1 MDHPRPTLRY
11 VDDKDLSDAG
21 LKLIG
26 LEVDGRDG
34 EKLGKVEG
42 FIIDVA
48 SGRPYHVVVDA
59 GGWFTHKHFLLPIG
73 HAMLSDDEA
82 KLIAD
87 VTKERVKRF
96 PGFDKDRFNKLTD
109 DDITQLD
116 QAMAA
121 ACCPDE
127 VVVVTAWEM
136 GGHYRYPDWWETTF
150 YQSPAGDR
158 RA

>member
-11 VDDKDLSDAG
+11 VDAKDLSDTG
-21 LKLIG
+21 LKLSG

-34 EKLGKVEG
+34 DKLGKVEG

-48 SGRPYHVVVDA
+48 TGRPYHVVVDA
-59 GGWFTHKHFLLPIG
+59 GGWFTHKHFLLPVG
-73 HAMLSDDEA
+73 HAMLSGA
-82 KLIAD
+82 GSKLIAD
-87 VTKERVKRF
+87 VTAERVKRF
-96 PGFDKDRFNKLTD
+96 PGFDKDTFNKLTD
-109 DDITQLD
+109 EDVKQLD

-127 VVVVTAWEM
+127 VVVVAAWEM

-150 YQSPAGDR
+150 YQAPVGDR
-158 RA
+158 RG